1 MFRKVYCS
9 QKQREVLD
17 VPKGIQ
23 DTDSFQGPSSC
34 PGAPHSQLLS
44 HSSSWLLELLEVS
57 ASFYHLVDGIEGLL
71 KTQALQTAAGLDLPQ
86 SVSVG
91 GQTQLIRNLMKTRTL
106 SRSLPT
112 CKLVLAVSLTPLSLP
127 LVWSWRLAGHSYW
140 PEP

>member
-1 MFRKVYCS
+1 MCRREFR
-9 QKQREVLD
+9 
-17 VPKGIQ
+17 IQ
-23 DTDSFQGPSSC
+23 TLFQVSRSPRLS
-34 PGAPHSQLLS
+34 APEPLHLLE
-44 HSSSWLLELLEVS
+44 LLELLEVS

-71 KTQALQTAAGLDLPQ
+71 KTQTLQTAAGLDLPQ

-112 CKLVLAVSLTPLSLP
+112 CKLVLALSLP
-127 LVWSWRLAGHSYW
+127 LVWSWRLAGRSYW